1 MRMVNTADFLLIQH
15 RMVKALQ
22 GQPMDSMDQRLKAY
36 ADVGISL
43 DELTSEE
50 IEDADREALSIYLL
64 KRFL

>member
-1 MRMVNTADFLLIQH
+1 MVDTADFLLIQH
-15 RMVKALQ
+15 RMVKALE

-50 IEDADREALSIYLL
+50 IEGADREALSIYLL

>member
-1 MRMVNTADFLLIQH
+1 
-15 RMVKALQ
+15 MVKALE
-22 GQPMDSMDQRLKAY
+22 GQPMESMDQRLKAY

-43 DELTSEE
+43 DEWTSEE